1 MPLDRAAGHSL
12 LSCSVGEGTVSHIPL
27 AASEI
32 FGGEP
37 SQAFLSFGN
46 WSKRRNSMSCNSWVE
61 QSPKVSWMSL
71 GRGVVRSS

>member
-32 FGGEP
+32 FGGSRAKHSYP
-37 SQAFLSFGN
+37 
-46 WSKRRNSMSCNSWVE
+46 
-61 QSPKVSWMSL
+61 L
-71 GRGVVRSS
+71 GTGPRGEIL